1 MMTQGTPVFILKE
14 GTERTRGKDALTNNI
29 SAARAIAES
38 VRTSLG
44 PRGLDKML
52 TDSFGDVTI
61 TNDGATILKEM
72 DVSHPIA
79 KFVVEL
85 AKSQDDEVGDGTT
98 SVVVLTGELLK
109 VAETLI
115 NQGIHPTIVV
125 EGFRIAQ
132 SQAIKFLEEM
142 STTVKNTDTE
152 SLKKIA
158 STSMGSKIISTSSS
172 QLADL
177 IVKAVQKVMVNG
189 NVDLEDIKVEKKTGG
204 AITESRLVEG
214 ILLDKEVVHPAMPT
228 DVEDTKILLLD
239 DALEISKTEIDAEL
253 SINAPDQIKGFMDR
267 EQGMLKEM
275 AEKIKES
282 GATVVLCSK
291 GIDDIVQHLL
301 AKAGIMAVRRIKK
314 SDMEKLSKAT
324 GAKIVSRLD
333 DASEE
338 DLGEA
343 GHIYQQSIADDKYV
357 FVEECPNAHAVTI
370 LVRGGTE
377 LVIDEA
383 ERSIH
388 DALCVVRNVIRDGR
402 IVYGGGSIE
411 IAIANKLQEYA
422 TTLPGREQ
430 LAIQAFAT
438 ALEVIPRTLAEN
450 TGLDPIDIMAELRK
464 SSKPGMFLGVDPVNK
479 KVKDFGAAK
488 DIVEPISVKRQ
499 VITSAAEA
507 AQMVLRIDDVI
518 SAKDL
523 GGGAGGPGPGGRG
536 GDEDSDLD

>member
-267 EQGMLKEM
+267 EQGMLKDM
-275 AEKIKES
+275 AEKVKES

>member
-411 IAIANKLQEYA
+411 IAIANKLQEFA

>member
-79 KFVVEL
+79 KFIVEL

-98 SVVVLTGELLK
+98 SVVVLAGELLK
-109 VAETLI
+109 VAENLI

-125 EGFRIAQ
+125 EGFRLAQ
-132 SQAIKFLEEM
+132 AQAIKYLDVM
-142 STTVKNTDTE
+142 STPVKNTDTE

-158 STSMGSKIISTSSS
+158 STSMGSKIISTSSD
-172 QLADL
+172 QLAEL
-177 IVKAVQKVMVNG
+177 VVQAIQKVIVDG
-189 NVDLEDIKVEKKTGG
+189 KVDLEDIKVEKKTGG
-204 AITESRLVEG
+204 SITESKLIEG

-228 DVEDTKILLLD
+228 DVEDAKILLLD

-253 SINAPDQIKGFMDR
+253 SINAPEQIKGFMDR

-275 AEKIKES
+275 ADKVKDS

-301 AKAGIMAVRRIKK
+301 AKAGIVAVRRIKK

-324 GAKIVSRLD
+324 GAKVVSRLD
-333 DASEE
+333 DVSAD
-338 DLGEA
+338 DLGQA
-343 GHIYQQSIADDKYV
+343 GHIYQQSIADDKFV

-370 LVRGGTE
+370 LLRGGTE
-377 LVIDEA
+377 LVVDEE

-388 DALCVVRNVIRDGR
+388 DALCVVRNVIRDGH

-430 LAIQAFAT
+430 LAIQAFAQ

-450 TGLDPIDIMAELRK
+450 TGLDPIDIMAELRR
-464 SSKPGMFLGVDPVNK
+464 SSKPGTFLGVDPVNK
-479 KVKDFGAAK
+479 KVKDFGTAK

-523 GGGAGGPGPGGRG
+523 GGGAGGPSPGGHG